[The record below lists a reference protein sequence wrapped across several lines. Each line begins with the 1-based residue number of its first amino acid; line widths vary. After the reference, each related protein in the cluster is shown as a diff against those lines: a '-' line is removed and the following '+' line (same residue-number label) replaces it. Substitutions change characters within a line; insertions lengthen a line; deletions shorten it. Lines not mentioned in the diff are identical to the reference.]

1 MKNLI
6 KTFLRSQV
14 IGPLAATVL
23 VALLV
28 SVTTERFLD
37 VNNLRNLALQVS
49 IVSLMA
55 IGSTVV
61 IFAQGIDLSPGS
73 MVALMTMIFAV
84 SVKFVGIPLPLGIVM
99 ILLVGSLNSLME

>member
-1 MKNLI
+1 MKNLF
-6 KTFLRSQV
+6 KSFLQSQV
-14 IGPLAATVL
+14 IGPMAATIL
-23 VALLV
+23 VAFLV
-28 SVTTERFLD
+28 AVTTERFLE

-73 MVALMTMIFAV
+73 MVALMTMV
-84 SVKFVGIPLPLGIVM
+84 LQH
-99 ILLVGSLNSLME
+99 